1 MIKTIYMNKI
11 IVLLVSLA
19 FTAYSSDIFAG
30 NDSGNAPKTV
40 SVTGTVIDK
49 TNQEAIAG
57 VLVKIE
63 GTELEAYTDLDG
75 KFSFNGLIPDT
86 YKIKCSMISYTETEE
101 EIELEKSTKKLEIQL
116 QNYSAE

>member
-1 MIKTIYMNKI
+1 MLNAIIMKKI
-11 IVLLVSLA
+11 FILLVSFA
-19 FTAYSSDIFAG
+19 ITVFTSDVFAG

-75 KFSFNGLIPDT
+75 KFTFNGLIPDT
-86 YKIKCSMISYTETEE
+86 YKIKCSMISYTEISE
-101 EIELEKSTKKLEIQL
+101 EIDLDKTKNKLEIKL